1 MEADNNY
8 NIIIGELRFAWDENK
23 NTINKSKHK
32 ISFEEACTVFEDV
45 EARIITDPDHSE
57 EEERFIILG
66 FSNRANLLVV
76 CHCYR
81 CNDKVIRLISARKAT
96 LRESKQ
102 YHSFL

>member
-1 MEADNNY
+1 MICACEELLPNRVDWWHLSSLAGAFFVIGRVIDMEKDNNY

-23 NTINKSKHK
+23 NT
-32 ISFEEACTVFEDV
+32 
-45 EARIITDPDHSE
+45 
-57 EEERFIILG
+57 
-66 FSNRANLLVV
+66 

-81 CNDKVIRLISARKAT
+81 CNDEIIRLISARKAT

>member
-1 MEADNNY
+1 MYNICSCSGSLASTVLCVRGASAQSCGLVAPVELGRCFFVVGRVIDMEKDNNY

-23 NTINKSKHK
+23 NT
-32 ISFEEACTVFEDV
+32 
-45 EARIITDPDHSE
+45 
-57 EEERFIILG
+57 
-66 FSNRANLLVV
+66 

-81 CNDKVIRLISARKAT
+81 CNDEIIRLISARKAT